1 MLTIEY
7 QTAIQGKIL
16 GSKEAFYQDLQT
28 LLKIPSVKTAALP
41 GAPFGQG
48 NQQVL
53 AQIVTLGKAY
63 GFQTKVVADALAYVQ
78 IGEDDDDYIGIV
90 GHLDVVAAT
99 GKWSYPP
106 FDLSLANGRLYGRGI
121 LDNKGPIFA
130 CLYGLKLLQE
140 MALPLNKTL
149 RIIFGTD
156 EESGSSDIPLYLA
169 TEKAPS
175 FAFTPDCKYPVV
187 YGERGIIRLEIKT
200 PLNES
205 GLSLIAEIRGDQS
218 PSFVPDFLETTVFKQ
233 LVVGKGRRSP
243 SNSPETGSNA
253 ITDLAE
259 RISQLP
265 SENSELT
272 DYFQW
277 LVEAFKEKHYGEGL
291 NLALA
296 DQASGS
302 LIVTP
307 FELRK
312 EEKEMSLG
320 ISIRYPVSYKE
331 EEVLNRLKTAL
342 PPGSHL
348 NILRSYP
355 SLLVDKN
362 KPEIQQLTK
371 VYEEVMGVSAPP
383 VTTTGATYA
392 RAMPNTVAFGPS
404 FPGQKGIAHNVDE
417 YMDEKD
423 LLKNMEIYMQAML
436 ALCQ

>member
-7 QTAIQGKIL
+7 QAAIQGKIL
-16 GSKEAFYQDLQT
+16 ESKEAFYQDLQS
-28 LLKIPSVKTAALP
+28 LLKISSVKTPALP

-53 AQIVTLGKAY
+53 AQIVKLGKAY
-63 GFQTKVVADALAYVQ
+63 GFKTKVVADAIAYVQ
-78 IGEDDDDYIGIV
+78 IGDDDDDYIGIV

-99 GKWSYPP
+99 GTWRYPP

-169 TEKAPS
+169 KEKAPS

-200 PLNES
+200 PMNES
-205 GLSLIAEIRGDQS
+205 GLSEVGEIHGDQG
-218 PSFVPDFLETTVFKQ
+218 PSFVPDFLEMTVFKQ
-233 LVVGKGRRSP
+233 LVVGKGRRTP

-272 DYFQW
+272 NYFQW
-277 LVEAFKEKHYGEGL
+277 LVAAFKENHYGEGL

-312 EEKEMSLG
+312 EEEGMSLG

-362 KPEIQQLTK
+362 KPEIQLLTA
-371 VYEEVMGVSAPP
+371 VYEELIGVNAPP

-417 YMDEKD
+417 YMDEVD
-423 LLKNMEIYMQAML
+423 LLKNMEIYMHAML
-436 ALCQ
+436 ALCR